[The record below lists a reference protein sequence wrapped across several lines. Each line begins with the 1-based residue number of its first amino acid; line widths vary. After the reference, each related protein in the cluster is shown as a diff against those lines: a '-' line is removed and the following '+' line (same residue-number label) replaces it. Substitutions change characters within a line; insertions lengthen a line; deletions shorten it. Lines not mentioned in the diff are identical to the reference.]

1 MPKIN
6 GKIII
11 VDDEKNVALGYKR
24 NLERSGYEVEIFDS
38 AKIVLSRLNNNWP
51 GILISDVMMPEMDG
65 FTLMKQALKIDPEL
79 PVILITGKG
88 NISMAVQ
95 AMKDGAYDFVEKPT
109 EIETFLEVV
118 KRALEK
124 RNFVMELRELRA
136 EVSNQNNIENQI
148 IGKSESIKRLRHVV
162 QNVAQSHADIL
173 LLGETGTGK
182 DLIAK
187 CLHQNSKRKERN
199 FVAINC
205 GAIPESIIE
214 SELFGH
220 ESGAFTGAIKT
231 RIGKFEFANQ
241 GTVFL
246 DEIES
251 MPLNLQVKLLRV
263 LQERTVERMGSNKL
277 ISLDIRVIAA
287 TKIDLKEASKTGQFR
302 EDLYYRLNMVEIKI
316 QPLRDRKEDIPILFQ
331 HFVAEVCKRYN
342 QSIPQL
348 SKRLFDQ
355 LLERD
360 WEGNIREL
368 KNEAEKHMLGLDMPP
383 MEINSGFE
391 NSHSNIQIEKDKLPP
406 LADRITEFEKQ
417 LIEKELRRNNGNIS
431 MVLESLQIPRQTLRN
446 KMQKYNLNR
455 KNFL

>member
-1 MPKIN
+1 
-6 GKIII
+6 
-11 VDDEKNVALGYKR
+11 
-24 NLERSGYEVEIFDS
+24 
-38 AKIVLSRLNNNWP
+38 
-51 GILISDVMMPEMDG
+51 
-65 FTLMKQALKIDPEL
+65 
-79 PVILITGKG
+79 
-88 NISMAVQ
+88 
-95 AMKDGAYDFVEKPT
+95 
-109 EIETFLEVV
+109 
-118 KRALEK
+118 
-124 RNFVMELRELRA
+124 MELRELRA

-331 HFVAEVCKRYN
+331 HFVAEVCK
-342 QSIPQL
+342 
-348 SKRLFDQ
+348 DT
-355 LLERD
+355 
-360 WEGNIREL
+360 
-368 KNEAEKHMLGLDMPP
+368 
-383 MEINSGFE
+383 INPFPNYPKGYSTSF
-391 NSHSNIQIEKDKLPP
+391 
-406 LADRITEFEKQ
+406 
-417 LIEKELRRNNGNIS
+417 
-431 MVLESLQIPRQTLRN
+431 
-446 KMQKYNLNR
+446 
-455 KNFL
+455 

>member
-51 GILISDVMMPEMDG
+51 GILISDVMMPEMDR

>member
-1 MPKIN
+1 MAKIN

-24 NLERSGYEVEIFDS
+24 NLERSSYEVEIFGS

-277 ISLDIRVIAA
+277 IPLDIRVIAA

-316 QPLRDRKEDIPILFQ
+316 PPLRDRKEDIPILFQ

-417 LIEKELRRNNGNIS
+417 LIEEELRRNNGNIS

>member
-277 ISLDIRVIAA
+277 IPLDIRVIAA